1 MTLWPWTKAE
11 TANGLRW
18 VRDEAGALIATF
30 WLIIVLFAIGGW
42 IAYSFFQIDAEFSR
56 PLAGG
61 VMPPEVTQHLSWAI
75 LAFSIAGG
83 PAIIW
88 CHMHAMP
95 KFQKLLI
102 VLDALAA
109 ILLILHA
116 YGIASKVMEGQY
128 HKAAAIVTVNESEN
142 TSNAAT
148 IAILQAQQE
157 GIRTD
162 RDARVARL
170 QKSIDNITNDG
181 LNNDHLA
188 DNYRADQEKAEEEAK
203 TAIAE
208 IDAKILK
215 LTEDTGTKNVQ
226 ATTDAAE
233 TDSFN
238 PLFTLMA
245 RAATWTWD
253 PAETPADPIRYACG
267 VFFFTLFFGLG
278 KLLMMT
284 LFTIAYAMMLVA
296 RVKARERKGVTDTVE
311 VDKARLAELE
321 EREAN
326 AKQAGKKAARTRR
339 RGNKIEQTE
348 QYARDKIAAFMELK
362 NKGVAT
368 SDIAKQFGLT
378 VASMKVGYE
387 QYMTPEEYNHLFNNT
402 AVAVVDPQPAPEP
415 EPEATDSSGVQ
426 AEDDSED
433 EDDAAKVAAE

>member
-1 MTLWPWTKAE
+1 MFGLTKSDV
-11 TANGLRW
+11 ANGLRW
-18 VRDEAGALIATF
+18 CRDEAGALIATF
-30 WLIIVLFAIGGW
+30 WLIFLLFAIGGW

-128 HKAAAIVTVNESEN
+128 HKAAAIETVNESEN
-142 TSNAAT
+142 TSSATT

-215 LTEDTGTKNVQ
+215 LTEDTGSKNVQ
-226 ATTDAAE
+226 ATTKAAE

-238 PLFTLMA
+238 PLFTFMA
-245 RAATWTWD
+245 RLATWTWD
-253 PAETPADPIRYACG
+253 PAKMPSDTIRYACG
-267 VFFFTLFFGLG
+267 AVFFTLFFGLG

-296 RVKARERKGVTDTVE
+296 RVKARERNGVTDTVA
-311 VDKARLAELE
+311 VDKARLEELE
-321 EREAN
+321 QREKA
-326 AKQAGKKAARTRR
+326 AKEGGKKAARTRR

-348 QYARDKIAAFMELK
+348 QYARDKIAKFMELK
-362 NKGVAT
+362 NKGMAT
-368 SDIAKQFGLT
+368 SDIAKEFGLT
-378 VASMKVGYE
+378 VASLKVGYE
-387 QYMTPEEYNHLFNNT
+387 SYMSPEEWNALFNPRS
-402 AVAVVDPQPAPEP
+402 VAVIDPQP
-415 EPEATDSSGVQ
+415 
-426 AEDDSED
+426 ED
-433 EDDAAKVAAE
+433 EPDVSDSDEVQPDSDNQDDEDAPPVAAE